1 MDTEFPV
8 LEVANQIIAW
18 ISVIV
23 IPILELVVFV
33 KLRFKLDHA
42 AIFLML
48 SFILIVVQRKIV
60 DFFKKPPLSVTV
72 LSPIASIIS
81 YALLY
86 YFVFEMMYVVST
98 IKSTSPIER
107 ANRNKRIR
115 TFKAVLFV
123 IYFIVYTP
131 STLIGNIMYV
141 ENPQYYYE

>member
-1 MDTEFPV
+1 MDTEFPA

-18 ISVIV
+18 MSVIV

-107 ANRNKRIR
+107 SNRNKRIR
-115 TFKAVLFV
+115 TIKAVLFI

-131 STLIGNIMYV
+131 STLFGNIMYV

>member
-1 MDTEFPV
+1 MDTEFPA

-18 ISVIV
+18 MSVIV
-23 IPILELVVFV
+23 ITILELVVFV

-107 ANRNKRIR
+107 SNRNKRIR
-115 TFKAVLFV
+115 TIKAVLFI

-131 STLIGNIMYV
+131 STLFGNIMYV